1 MRGERPLIH
10 MTPTA
15 RLFTA
20 IDSAEIC
27 QRRNLRILRRRRR
40 PHLPPCHYLLVS
52 FSTFKISFQVRKRPR
67 MTMGQ
72 SALAQ
77 RRRLT
82 AQLAVIAAALAL
94 AGLSLVT
101 TARWQDNRAVDD
113 GRVQTQAVDA
123 AERLGNILEGALD
136 TARVRAEGL
145 ATTTTMRA
153 AIEAEAAAARDMAR
167 AEGFRLTPSPRET
180 IELFQ
185 LRARRPPLSL
195 M

>member
-1 MRGERPLIH
+1 M
-10 MTPTA
+10 
-15 RLFTA
+15 F
-20 IDSAEIC
+20 
-27 QRRNLRILRRRRR
+27 
-40 PHLPPCHYLLVS
+40 S
-52 FSTFKISFQVRKRPR
+52 FSRFKSEYEVRKRAR
-67 MTMGQ
+67 MTMGAPGL
-72 SALAQ
+72 SQ
-77 RRRLT
+77 RRRHT

-167 AEGFRLTPSPRET
+167 AEGFRLTPSP
-180 IELFQ
+180 
-185 LRARRPPLSL
+185 
-195 M
+195 